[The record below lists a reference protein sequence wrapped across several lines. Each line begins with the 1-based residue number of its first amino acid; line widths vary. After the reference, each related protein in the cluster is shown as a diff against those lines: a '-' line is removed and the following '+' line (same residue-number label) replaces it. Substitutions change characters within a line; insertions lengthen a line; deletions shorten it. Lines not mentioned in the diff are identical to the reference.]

1 MTSRWYRTGT
11 IAVTSG
17 SKEVVG
23 TKTFWIDSPIKPLAG
38 DLMLI
43 TGQIYEI
50 ESIKDNTHLTLHK
63 PFSGN
68 PPTKGEYAVIRN
80 TSLNLTSRV
89 AAMVAQIVN
98 EKQDLF
104 DLLEGFYTSDDALMH
119 FDLGNGM
126 TVDVKPI
133 KQLEHEL
140 RQLVAGITG
149 ASKNE
154 ITGFKATTLAAG
166 QAATAT
172 WDRKTGVVTL
182 GIPRGAD
189 GNKGTGSGTS
199 IGNSDLDNGGHKI
212 INLLEGVDPKDAV
225 NVKQLNKVIN
235 KIKDIEKTL
244 SSGTGTDD
252 QTAAEVSTNQTAH
265 PNMPTTVQAVL
276 DALWGRKPSAA
287 LTPLNLGVWSGT
299 DLQDDGGFSQVG
311 GNKFKAYTYN
321 DAGAKAFSSF
331 ESLFSKYDWMWAY
344 SQSDN
349 LHPVEMFKLTSV
361 SYDSRAEVLTF
372 TTDGYPNFQG
382 GPISMYFIPM
392 PKSGGAT
399 KAPDGNPLGSYILID
414 EIGTP
419 PTDYL
424 YCSGDAVSR
433 ATYQALFQKI
443 GVKYGAGDGSTT
455 FNLPSQQHLPT
466 IPYGVKRSHNLENIK
481 YVRGMTINN
490 RTKDIY
496 VIVMFGDG
504 SSLGSNGDWDVLMQA
519 GGAGPWVST
528 GYLSSGAGTHPID
541 VAINESNGDLY
552 VVDTFIGSEVYRKP
566 SGGNWGATNYEIH
579 NPSGGAPL
587 NHHAAAIAINQS
599 NGDVW
604 VIDDV
609 QEEVYKL
616 PAGGSGTW
624 TAQGYL
630 TFIGGDEDAISSS
643 GITVDSLTGDVHVFD
658 KKNNVFRVKHGSG
671 SWAQVEGTLSP
682 NSAQPFRIA
691 INPSNKDIFL
701 VGEHNSHVY
710 VRKNGLGELVT
721 IQEHSNGHSAF
732 GIAVDSQT
740 GNVYY
745 AEYTSGNGGHV
756 YEYYGVSQWFVKAK

>member
-443 GVKYGAGDGSTT
+443 GIKYGAGDGSTT
-455 FNLPSQQHLPT
+455 FNLPTQDFLPET
-466 IPYGVKRSHNLENIK
+466 SHGHRVDQGYNKGEKVSGIAVNS
-481 YVRGMTINN
+481 
-490 RTKDIY
+490 RTKDVY
-496 VIVMFGDG
+496 VIGKP
-504 SSLGSNGDWDVLMQA
+504 LGSQDWDVFKQT
-519 GGAGPWVST
+519 GGVGPWVSE
-528 GYLSSGAGTHPID
+528 GYNVGRQPFDIA
-541 VAINESNGDLY
+541 VNESNGDLW
-552 VVDTFIGSEVYRKP
+552 VADSFLATEVYKK
-566 SGGNWGATNYEIH
+566 SG
-579 NPSGGAPL
+579 SGSKWEPQHYSRDGGRY
-587 NHHAAAIAINQS
+587 AISIALNQS

-604 VIDDV
+604 VTDQNAV
-609 QEEVYKL
+609 EVFKL
-616 PAGGSGTW
+616 
-624 TAQGYL
+624 
-630 TFIGGDEDAISSS
+630 SS
-643 GITVDSLTGDVHVFD
+643 GSSVWKAKGYNAANASDNAVPTGIDIDYSNGDVYVVD
-658 KKNNVFRVKHGSG
+658 KTMGRVSILRGGSG
-671 SWAQVEGTLSP
+671 SWESEDTSKIDSAAVYIAVNP
-682 NSAQPFRIA
+682 NT
-691 INPSNKDIFL
+691 KDIFIMRNADAVL
-701 VGEHNSHVY
+701 YVQRNGVGQLKAVQ
-710 VRKNGLGELVT
+710 KNDGNMDSPGV
-721 IQEHSNGHSAF
+721 
-732 GIAVDSQT
+732 AVDYLT
-740 GNVYY
+740 GDIYFSAKEQIPKAGKVYKFF
-745 AEYTSGNGGHV
+745 
-756 YEYYGVSQWFVKAK
+756 GVPQWFVKAK

>member
-1 MTSRWYRTGT
+1 MTTRWYRAGT
-11 IAVTSG
+11 ITVTSG

-23 TKTFWIDSPIKPLAG
+23 TNTYWIDSPIKPLAG
-38 DLMLI
+38 DIMVI
-43 TGQIYEI
+43 TGVLYEI
-50 ESIKDNTHLTLHK
+50 EAIIDNDHLTLYK
-63 PFSGN
+63 PFAGN
-68 PPTKGEYAVIRN
+68 PPRNGEYSVIRN
-80 TSLNLTSRV
+80 ASQNLTSRV

-98 EKQDLF
+98 EKQYLYDLV
-104 DLLEGFYTSDDALMH
+104 EGFYTSDDAVIH

-126 TVDVKPI
+126 TTDVKPI
-133 KQLEHEL
+133 KQLEHEI
-140 RQLVAGITG
+140 RQLVSGITG
-149 ASKNE
+149 ASNNE
-154 ITGFKATTLAAG
+154 ITGFVANTLPAG
-166 QAATAT
+166 SQATAD
-172 WDRKTGVVTL
+172 WDRQTGVVTL
-182 GIPRGAD
+182 GIPRGQD
-189 GNKGTGSGTS
+189 GTGTGTGTGTNIGNGDLDIGNHKVINVESGTDP
-199 IGNSDLDNGGHKI
+199 NDVVNVQQLNTL
-212 INLLEGVDPKDAV
+212 INK
-225 NVKQLNKVIN
+225 VKQLEQTIA
-235 KIKDIEKTL
+235 
-244 SSGTGTDD
+244 SAGGTDD
-252 QTAAEVSTNQTAH
+252 QTAAEVTTNQSTH
-265 PNMPTTVQAVL
+265 SNLPTTVQAAL
-276 DALWGRKPSAA
+276 DALWGKPS
-287 LTPLNLGVWSGT
+287 LNPLNLGAWSHT
-299 DLQDDGGFSQVG
+299 DLQDDGGFVQVN
-311 GNKFKAYTYN
+311 GNTFKAYTYN
-321 DAGAKAFSSF
+321 DAGIKSFSSL
-331 ESLFSKYDWMWAY
+331 ELLFPQFDWVWVY
-344 SQSDN
+344 SQNDATY
-349 LHPVEMFKLTSV
+349 PVEMFKLSSAV
-361 SYDSRAEVLTF
+361 YDSSSEVLTF
-372 TTDGYPNFQG
+372 TTDGFPNFQG
-382 GPISMYFIPM
+382 GAISMFLLPM
-392 PKSGGAT
+392 PKSSGGTSTA
-399 KAPDGNPLGSYILID
+399 APDGNPLGSYILID
-414 EIGTP
+414 EITPP

-424 YCSGDAVSR
+424 YCGGDAVSR
-433 ATYQALFQKI
+433 TTYQSLFQKI

-466 IPYGVKRSHNLENIK
+466 IHYGVKRSHNLENIK

-566 SGGNWGATNYEIH
+566 SGGSWGATNYEIH
-579 NPSGGAPL
+579 SPGGGAPI

-630 TFIGGDEDAISSS
+630 AFIGGDEDAVSSS

-671 SWAQVEGTLSP
+671 SWTQVEGTLSP

-691 INPSNKDIFL
+691 INPNNKDIFL

-756 YEYYGVSQWFVKAK
+756 YEYSGVSQWFIKAK